1 MGKYFGTDG
10 FRGRAGENLLSL
22 HAYKIGSFL
31 AETLK
36 DKTDAKPRIVI
47 GKDTR
52 ISSYMLEYAIASAIA
67 SHGCDAYMMHVTTT
81 PSISYITK
89 SEGFDFGIMISASHN
104 PYYDNGIKIIDCN
117 GEKIDD
123 YLIKEIERYIDSSD
137 TLPEKKDSEIGR
149 IVDYYEGRN
158 RYMGYLISSCK
169 ESFKG
174 MRIGLDLANGGTH
187 MIAKSVF
194 NALGAK
200 IYAIN
205 DTPNGININMNAGS
219 TCTRGLSEL
228 VKENKLDVGFAFDGD
243 GDRCIAVD
251 ENGNEINGDGLMYV
265 LAHSMK
271 NDNELNKNTVV
282 TTVMS
287 NFGLY
292 KAFDT
297 EKISYETVSV
307 GDRFVS
313 ERMKDMGYSLGGE
326 SSGHIIISK
335 YAKTGD
341 GILTAIKILEI
352 MKRTHSSLQ
361 SLCEIVSP
369 VPQITK
375 NIEVKNREE
384 ILNSRRVNETYKE
397 LLNEL
402 SDSGKIILRPSG
414 TEPVIRI
421 SVESDDIEKCRLCV
435 DKIEKAILEES
446 VCREK

>member
-10 FRGRAGENLLSL
+10 FRGRAGEELLSA

-31 AETLK
+31 AHSLK
-36 DKTDAKPRIVI
+36 DNRESKPKIVI

-52 ISSYMLEYAIASAIA
+52 ISSYMLEYAIASAVA

-89 SEGFDFGIMISASHN
+89 SEGFNFGIMISASHN
-104 PYYDNGIKIIDCN
+104 PYYDNGIKIINCD
-117 GEKIDD
+117 GEKIEDC
-123 YLIKEIERYIDSSD
+123 LVEKIEQYIDSND
-137 TLPEKKDSEIGR
+137 TLPEKKDSEVGR

-169 ESFKG
+169 ETFKG

-200 IYAIN
+200 VYPIN
-205 DTPNGININMNAGS
+205 DTPNGININMSAGS
-219 TCTRGLSEL
+219 TCIRGLSEL
-228 VKENKLDVGFAFDGD
+228 VKRNNLDVGFAFDGD

-251 ENGNEINGDGLMYV
+251 ENGNEISGEGLMYV
-265 LAHSMK
+265 LACALK
-271 NDNELNKNTVV
+271 KDGELNKNTVV

-287 NFGLY
+287 NLGLY
-292 KAFDT
+292 KAFDD

-313 ERMKDMGYSLGGE
+313 ERMRNMGYSLGGE

-352 MKRTHSSLQ
+352 MKREHSSLAA
-361 SLCEIVSP
+361 LTEP
-369 VPQITK
+369 LALLPQITK
-375 NIEVKNREE
+375 NVRVKKRDE
-384 ILNSRRVNETYKE
+384 ILNGERVNRAYNEVSC
-397 LLNEL
+397 EL
-402 SDSGKIILRPSG
+402 SDKGRVILRPSG

-421 SVESDDIEKCRLCV
+421 TVECCDIEKCRLCV

-446 VCREK
+446 ACQEK

>member
-1 MGKYFGTDG
+1 
-10 FRGRAGENLLSL
+10 
-22 HAYKIGSFL
+22 
-31 AETLK
+31 
-36 DKTDAKPRIVI
+36 
-47 GKDTR
+47 
-52 ISSYMLEYAIASAIA
+52 
-67 SHGCDAYMMHVTTT
+67 
-81 PSISYITK
+81 
-89 SEGFDFGIMISASHN
+89 
-104 PYYDNGIKIIDCN
+104 
-117 GEKIDD
+117 
-123 YLIKEIERYIDSSD
+123 
-137 TLPEKKDSEIGR
+137 
-149 IVDYYEGRN
+149 
-158 RYMGYLISSCK
+158 
-169 ESFKG
+169 
-174 MRIGLDLANGGTH
+174 

-292 KAFDT
+292 KAFDD

-326 SSGHIIISK
+326 SSGHIIIST

-369 VPQITK
+369 FPQITK

-402 SDSGKIILRPSG
+402 SDSGKMILRPSG

-421 SVESDDIEKCRLCV
+421 TVECYDIEKCRQCV

>member
-1 MGKYFGTDG
+1 
-10 FRGRAGENLLSL
+10 
-22 HAYKIGSFL
+22 
-31 AETLK
+31 
-36 DKTDAKPRIVI
+36 
-47 GKDTR
+47 
-52 ISSYMLEYAIASAIA
+52 
-67 SHGCDAYMMHVTTT
+67 
-81 PSISYITK
+81 
-89 SEGFDFGIMISASHN
+89 
-104 PYYDNGIKIIDCN
+104 
-117 GEKIDD
+117 
-123 YLIKEIERYIDSSD
+123 
-137 TLPEKKDSEIGR
+137 
-149 IVDYYEGRN
+149 
-158 RYMGYLISSCK
+158 
-169 ESFKG
+169 

-228 VKENKLDVGFAFDGD
+228 VKGNKLDVGFAFDGD

-292 KAFDT
+292 KAFDD

-313 ERMKDMGYSLGGE
+313 ERMRNMGYSLGGE

-352 MKRTHSSLQ
+352 MKREHSSLAA
-361 SLCEIVSP
+361 LTEP
-369 VPQITK
+369 LALLPQITK
-375 NIEVKNREE
+375 NVRVKKRDE
-384 ILNSRRVNETYKE
+384 ILNGERVNRAYNEVSC
-397 LLNEL
+397 EL
-402 SDSGKIILRPSG
+402 SDKGRVILRPSG

-421 SVESDDIEKCRLCV
+421 TVECCDIEKCRLCV

-446 VCREK
+446 ACQEK